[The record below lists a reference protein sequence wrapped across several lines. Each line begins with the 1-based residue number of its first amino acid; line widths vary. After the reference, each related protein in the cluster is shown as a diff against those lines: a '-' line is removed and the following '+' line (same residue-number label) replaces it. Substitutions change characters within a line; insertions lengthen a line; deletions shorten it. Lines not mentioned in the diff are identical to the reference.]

1 MRLYRSRRDAAR
13 VGVLE
18 KYNILGFL
26 ASGTYGRVYK
36 AIIKSTQTPETP
48 TGQLVAIKKFK
59 PDKENDPSGP
69 VYSGISQSAIREI
82 MVSIQKPE
90 RSNLLYYSMQSLTPL
105 HLQLNRELFHDN
117 VTALSEVMLEDR
129 AIYMVFEYSE
139 HDFLQIIHH
148 HSTSRTSIALPTLKS
163 MLWQLLNGLVYL
175 HDNWVI
181 HRDLK
186 PANIL
191 VTADGTVKI
200 ADLGLARI
208 YHSPLQSL
216 WASDKVVVTIWYRPP
231 DLLLGARH
239 YTVSVDLWSVGC
251 IFGELVAN
259 RPMFKGEEAKPEPA
273 GSSAAAALGALGGAK
288 KIGGVPFQRDQL
300 TKIFEILGSPSKARC
315 PSIFTLPDG
324 PQLPS
329 LQNYPTNKLYAWYSE
344 RAPAGSGAGG
354 GNNSG
359 FDLLSQ
365 LLSYDPTTRISARR
379 ALNHQWWN
387 EEPKVQDCRRAWVA
401 GQYPM
406 RRGKLRLHYCLFSR
420 LRGGF
425 GLTAVSFPT
434 VHSNTRRLR
443 SEAKCSCGC

>member
-1 MRLYRSRRDAAR
+1 
-13 VGVLE
+13 
-18 KYNILGFL
+18 
-26 ASGTYGRVYK
+26 
-36 AIIKSTQTPETP
+36 
-48 TGQLVAIKKFK
+48 
-59 PDKENDPSGP
+59 
-69 VYSGISQSAIREI
+69 
-82 MVSIQKPE
+82 
-90 RSNLLYYSMQSLTPL
+90 
-105 HLQLNRELFHDN
+105 
-117 VTALSEVMLEDR
+117 MLEDR
-129 AIYMVFEYSE
+129 AIYMIFEYSE

-148 HSTSRTSIALPTLKS
+148 HSTTRTSIALPTLKS

-200 ADLGLARI
+200 GDLGLARI

-239 YTVSVDLWSVGC
+239 YTVSVDVWSVGC
-251 IFGELVAN
+251 IFGELIAN

-273 GSSAAAALGALGGAK
+273 GSSASGLGGLGGPK

-300 TKIFEILGSPSKARC
+300 TKIFEILGSPSNARC
-315 PSIFTLPDG
+315 PSIFSLPDG
-324 PQLPS
+324 PQLAS

-344 RAPAGSGAGG
+344 RAPAGSGGGG

-365 LLSYDPTTRISARR
+365 LLTYDPTTRISARR
-379 ALNHQWWN
+379 ALNHHWWN

-406 RRGKLRLHYCLFSR
+406 RRGKPFCSLPVFTQSLTCCRLL
-420 LRGGF
+420 
-425 GLTAVSFPT
+425 
-434 VHSNTRRLR
+434 SN
-443 SEAKCSCGC
+443 S

>member
-1 MRLYRSRRDAAR
+1 
-13 VGVLE
+13 
-18 KYNILGFL
+18 
-26 ASGTYGRVYK
+26 
-36 AIIKSTQTPETP
+36 
-48 TGQLVAIKKFK
+48 
-59 PDKENDPSGP
+59 
-69 VYSGISQSAIREI
+69 
-82 MVSIQKPE
+82 
-90 RSNLLYYSMQSLTPL
+90 
-105 HLQLNRELFHDN
+105 
-117 VTALSEVMLEDR
+117 
-129 AIYMVFEYSE
+129 MVFEYSE

-148 HSTSRTSIALPTLKS
+148 HSTTRTSIALPTLKS

-200 ADLGLARI
+200 GDLGLARI

-251 IFGELVAN
+251 IFGELIAN

-273 GSSAAAALGALGGAK
+273 GSSAAAALGALGGPK

-300 TKIFEILGSPSKARC
+300 TKIFEILGSPSKTRC
-315 PSIFTLPDG
+315 PSIFSLPDG
-324 PQLPS
+324 PQLSS

-344 RAPAGSGAGG
+344 RAPAGAGTGG
-354 GNNSG
+354 GSSSG

-365 LLSYDPTTRISARR
+365 LLNFDPTARITARR

-387 EEPKVQDCRRAWVA
+387 EEPKVQDCRRSWVA

-406 RRGKLRLHYCLFSR
+406 RRGWSTPLLDIYREIADLPLPMPSVTHDDSDPKLNAAAAANAHLASA
-420 LRGGF
+420 
-425 GLTAVSFPT
+425 T
-434 VHSNTRRLR
+434 LR
-443 SEAKCSCGC
+443 SQGQSAHNAAQMMRHAANQSVANNVSQNANANARKRSRQ